1 MTLIS
6 LNRTD
11 NLNHNL
17 ISLKEVKI
25 YLKIDS
31 NLEDSLLGNLILSA
45 IKSCEEYTNLS
56 LGRKCWHAIYK
67 TASNFSEIILPR
79 KPVHKVIELGGLY
92 HNGEKS
98 KLNYTHYYLIDSR
111 VIFKQIPFFNHIY
124 IDFEAGHLE
133 QIPPEL
139 KINIFE
145 HVAEMYE
152 KRNIASDF
160 LSKKYNR
167 LRGIK
172 L

>member
-17 ISLKEVKI
+17 ISLEEVKI

-111 VIFKQIPFFNHIY
+111 VIFKQNPFFNHIY
-124 IDFEAGHLE
+124 IDFEAGYLE
-133 QIPPEL
+133 QIPSEL

-152 KRNIASDF
+152 KRNISSDF

-167 LRGIK
+167 SRGMK